1 MNYTNI
7 YTSLAATTSAYG
19 EGAYSCGQ
27 YEQACQTT
35 ENTSV
40 LAPLTGFFE
49 QPVYVVLPV
58 LLAVAI
64 VLGAATFA
72 VTRMVKSRKK

>member
-1 MNYTNI
+1 M
-7 YTSLAATTSAYG
+7 
-19 EGAYSCGQ
+19 
-27 YEQACQTT
+27 
-35 ENTSV
+35 